1 MSREALSGDRAIA
14 VIRNLLTAVLT
25 VACLYLVWPQ
35 SLGGPVAF
43 VGVDGRSM
51 DGTYVDG
58 DLIVVRQQPSYAI
71 GDIVTFRVPE
81 GEFGAGA
88 HVIHRIVDGN
98 GEAGFITQGDNRDQ
112 VDPWLPRTADI
123 IGKSWLRIP
132 QGAGLFLQLAKPMN
146 LGALC
151 AALTVFVMLL
161 PRREDAVAPS

>member
-1 MSREALSGDRAIA
+1 MDALSGDRAIA

-25 VACLYLVWPQ
+25 VACLSLVWPQ

-43 VGVDGRSM
+43 VGVDGHSM

-58 DLIVVRQQPSYAI
+58 DLIVARRQPSYEI
-71 GDIVTFRVPE
+71 GDIVTYRVPK

-88 HVIHRIVDGN
+88 HVIHRIVGGDG
-98 GEAGFITQGDNRDQ
+98 ESGFVTQGDNRAQ
-112 VDPWLPRTADI
+112 VDPWLPRASDV
-123 IGKSWLRIP
+123 IGKSWVRIP
-132 QGAGLFLQLAKPMN
+132 QGAGLFLQLAKPLN

-161 PRREDAVAPS
+161 PRREQQAR